1 MYYTNKYAI
10 IINLFATLHD
20 APARAADSPL
30 LLYSIYLLLHK
41 FLLYQFCGPS
51 CSSKHWY
58 DAPAAHDPIAR
69 SHAGSRSIAH
79 YAQNNLQTD
88 ELTHIRV
95 DNIK

>member
-1 MYYTNKYAI
+1 MLPPVLPIAHSSFTQ
-10 IINLFATLHD
+10 
-20 APARAADSPL
+20 
-30 LLYSIYLLLHK
+30 SIYLLLHK
-41 FLLYQFCGPS
+41 FLLYQSCGPS

-95 DNIK
+95 DIIKWLQI